1 MYEPV
6 HIGIK
11 IFPRCFKSEIMTQI
25 KENRQQCIDI
35 LTSDYINNATLEFLE
50 TLTIDDLQQLVR
62 DELNNNR

>member
-1 MYEPV
+1 
-6 HIGIK
+6 
-11 IFPRCFKSEIMTQI
+11 MTQI